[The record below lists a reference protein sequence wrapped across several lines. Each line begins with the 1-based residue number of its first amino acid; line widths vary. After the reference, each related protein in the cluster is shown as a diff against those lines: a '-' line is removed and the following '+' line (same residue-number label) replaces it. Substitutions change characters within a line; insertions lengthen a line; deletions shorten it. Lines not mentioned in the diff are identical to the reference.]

1 MHTDCMPIEPSPA
14 APGPDDFDRQLRE
27 ITSGTAGA
35 ARFRELSAAERA
47 KLSGRRSRMPKALR
61 KRLTARKLRKP
72 SSAPPSKRPASARA
86 GRRRLRVVGGR
97 GYNAAQRTQRQRLLA
112 VAKSAGILV
121 GFVLLLVVLH
131 LLGFGPQ

>member
-1 MHTDCMPIEPSPA
+1 MPIEPSPA

-47 KLSGRRSRMPKALR
+47 RLSTGRSRLPKALR

-72 SSAPPSKRPASARA
+72 EPGPPRKRSSSARA
-86 GRRRLRVVGGR
+86 GNRRLRLVGGR
-97 GYNAAQRTQRQRLLA
+97 SDNAAQRSQRQRMLS
-112 VAKSAGILV
+112 VAKAAGILV
-121 GFVLLLVVLH
+121 GFVVLLVVLH

>member
-47 KLSGRRSRMPKALR
+47 KLSGGRSRMPKALR
-61 KRLTARKLRKP
+61 KRLIARKLRKP
-72 SSAPPSKRPASARA
+72 ASGPPSKRPATARA
-86 GRRRLRVVGGR
+86 RQRRLRVVGGR
-97 GYNAAQRTQRQRLLA
+97 GHNAAQRTQRQRLVS
-112 VAKSAGILV
+112 VAKGAGILV
-121 GFVLLLVVLH
+121 GFVVLLVVLH